1 MLHASIQSHRSHL
14 RAATPEA
21 QKLFTLLRLSPD
33 RSLLSVRPPLA
44 LLLLVDT
51 SGSMRSTYGESKL
64 DRAIT
69 AAHELLEDP
78 LLAPDDL
85 IGIVG
90 FDAKAHEVWP
100 LSPLLDRRD
109 AHRALDRLQAFG
121 GRTRLALGLQ
131 SALEQLTR
139 LKNLSARRV
148 VVLTDGQTED
158 EGLCRSLA
166 RHFASLSTP
175 LVVAGVGTGY
185 NEGLLRDLAEQ
196 SGGRAHHLDS
206 VREFRMLLSGELRMS
221 TREVLLDVTL
231 SVQGVRGISLDSV
244 ARVYPSLS
252 NVSPHES
259 EQGAQW
265 PLGNI
270 ASGDEALWLL
280 EWNIEGLERPEVRA
294 RLAQIRI
301 EAATSD
307 GERHAAAEQNLV
319 VSFSRDEALV
329 LQTDPQVLG
338 YVQQKSLDTLLRQ
351 AASAPDPKP
360 LLQSALAVSRRLNN
374 PNVTRIVAGALDEA
388 NKMGALSPQTR
399 KSVLLKPRNQTVKI
413 GATGA
418 ASDVGP
424 VPSDEEIRR
433 ITGA

>member
-14 RAATPEA
+14 RAGTPEA
-21 QKLFTLLRLSPD
+21 QKLFTLLRLQPD

-64 DRAIT
+64 DRAIH

-85 IGIVG
+85 IGIAG

-100 LSPLLDRRD
+100 LSPLLDRQD

-131 SALEQLTR
+131 SALEQLAR
-139 LKNLSARRV
+139 LRNMSARRV

-158 EGLCRSLA
+158 EELCRSLA

-175 LVVAGVGTGY
+175 LVVAGVGVGY
-185 NEGLLRDLAEQ
+185 NEALLRDLAEE

-221 TREVLLDVTL
+221 TREVLLDVSL
-231 SVQGVRGISLDSV
+231 SVQAVRGIMLDSV

-252 NVSPHES
+252 NVSPHDS
-259 EQGAQW
+259 ERGAEW

-270 ASGDEALWLL
+270 AGGDEALWLL
-280 EWNIEGLERPEVRA
+280 EWTIEGLERPEVRA
-294 RLAQIRI
+294 RLAQINI

-307 GERHAAAEQNLV
+307 GERHRAGEQNVV
-319 VSFSRDEALV
+319 VSFSHEEALV

-351 AASAPDPKP
+351 ATSAPDPRP

-388 NKMGALSPQTR
+388 NKMGSLSPQTR

>member
-33 RSLLSVRPPLA
+33 HSLLAVRPPLA

-78 LLAPDDL
+78 LLSPDDL
-85 IGIVG
+85 IGIAG

-100 LSPLLDRRD
+100 LAPLLDRRD

-131 SALEQLTR
+131 SALEQLAR

-158 EGLCRSLA
+158 EQLCRAMA

-185 NEGLLRDLAEQ
+185 NEGLLRDLAEE

-221 TREVLLDVTL
+221 TREVLLDVSL
-231 SVQGVRGISLDSV
+231 WAQAVRGVSLDSV

-252 NVSPHES
+252 NVSPHDS
-259 EQGAQW
+259 ERGAQW

-270 ASGDEALWLL
+270 AGGDEALWLL
-280 EWNIEGLERPEVRA
+280 EWSIQGLERPEVRA

-319 VSFSRDEALV
+319 IEFSRDEALV

-338 YVQQKSLDTLLRQ
+338 YVQQKSLDSLLRQ
-351 AASAPDPKP
+351 ATSAPDPRP
-360 LLQSALAVSRRLNN
+360 LLQSALAVSKRLNN
-374 PNVTRIVAGALDEA
+374 PSVTRIVAGALDEA
-388 NKMGALSPQTR
+388 TKMGALSPQTR